1 MRILLA
7 EDDEPLALFLT
18 KGLQADGYE
27 VTCCPTGT
35 EARDAAAAAV
45 HPAASAAPDHP
56 ADAVPAPFDLAIL
69 DVNLPGLSGLDLLA
83 YLRQLQPSLPVML
96 LTARDQVRDRV
107 AGLDLGADDYLT
119 KPFSFSELA
128 ARVRA
133 LLRRGN
139 AMATVL
145 RVADLELNRVERT
158 VHRAGRRIELTP
170 KEYALLEFLALHA
183 HRRVTRAMIL
193 EHVWDLTSQADTK
206 VVDVYINYL
215 RGKLHDHGPD
225 ALIQTIRGVGYQL
238 GPDL

>member
-18 KGLQADGYE
+18 KGLQAEGYE
-27 VTCCPTGT
+27 VTCCSAGPQ
-35 EARDAAAAAV
+35 ARDAATGG
-45 HPAASAAPDHP
+45 PAASATAGAPDQTGGG
-56 ADAVPAPFDLAIL
+56 AAFDLAIL
-69 DVNLPGLSGLDLLA
+69 DVNLPGLNGLDLLA
-83 YLRQLQPSLPVML
+83 YLRQVQPSVPIML

-107 AGLDLGADDYLT
+107 AGLDHGADDYLT
-119 KPFSFSELA
+119 KPFSFAELA

-139 AMATVL
+139 AMAATL
-145 RVADLELNRVERT
+145 RVGDLELDRVQRG
-158 VHRAGRRIELTP
+158 VRRAGRRIELTP

-193 EHVWDLTSQADTK
+193 EHVWDGGATADTK

-215 RGKLHDHGPD
+215 RGKLHDHGPER
-225 ALIQTIRGVGYQL
+225 LILTVRGVGYQL